1 MKNLNYVEPGS
12 AGLLIELKEG
22 NIIRRHPE
30 DNAVQQKFKAEKG
43 DWMRIINFI
52 ELLKKKSE
60 FNEEYSQKLN
70 EMLS

>member
-1 MKNLNYVEPGS
+1 MKNLNYAEPGS

-22 NIIRRHPE
+22 NIIQKHSE
-30 DNAVQQKFKAEKG
+30 DNVVLEKFKAEKG

-70 EMLS
+70 EVLS